1 MYFRDVFL
9 AMLSEKIRSTDFNW
23 DDAKSK
29 LKKDSRW
36 NQVADLDR
44 TEMENTFNHHM
55 AKVLESFSGIHLSDF
70 HCFDIIMTFQL
81 IFAHIY

>member
-1 MYFRDVFL
+1 
-9 AMLSEKIRSTDFNW
+9 MLSEKIRSTDFNW

-36 NQVADLDR
+36 TQVADLDR

-55 AKVLESFSGIHLSDF
+55 AKVFESFRRNFVIHESFSDVKTLRTPWLAIFDF
-70 HCFDIIMTFQL
+70 Q
-81 IFAHIY
+81 IYGS

>member
-1 MYFRDVFL
+1 
-9 AMLSEKIRSTDFNW
+9 MLSEKIRSTDFNW

-36 NQVADLDR
+36 TQVADLDR

-55 AKVLESFSGIHLSDF
+55 AKVPEL
-70 HCFDIIMTFQL
+70 
-81 IFAHIY
+81 

>member
-1 MYFRDVFL
+1 MLNKNFRDVFL

-36 NQVADLDR
+36 TQVADLDR

-55 AKVLESFSGIHLSDF
+55 ATVPHSGHN
-70 HCFDIIMTFQL
+70 
-81 IFAHIY
+81 

>member
-1 MYFRDVFL
+1 
-9 AMLSEKIRSTDFNW
+9 MLSEKIRSTDFNW

-36 NQVADLDR
+36 TQVADLDR

-55 AKVLESFSGIHLSDF
+55 AKDLKLFNFSRNFVIHEYSRFWMLKNF
-70 HCFDIIMTFQL
+70 
-81 IFAHIY
+81 

>member
-1 MYFRDVFL
+1 
-9 AMLSEKIRSTDFNW
+9 MLSEKIRSTDFNW

-36 NQVADLDR
+36 TQVADLDR

-55 AKVLESFSGIHLSDF
+55 AKVPQFSSMRNSGE
-70 HCFDIIMTFQL
+70 MT
-81 IFAHIY
+81 IGRAHPTL

>member
-1 MYFRDVFL
+1 
-9 AMLSEKIRSTDFNW
+9 MLSEKIRSTDFNW

-36 NQVADLDR
+36 TQVADLDR

-55 AKVLESFSGIHLSDF
+55 VKVFESLSKF
-70 HCFDIIMTFQL
+70 CQP
-81 IFAHIY
+81 

>member
-1 MYFRDVFL
+1 MLNKNFRDVFL

-36 NQVADLDR
+36 TQVADLDR

-55 AKVLESFSGIHLSDF
+55 ATVPHSVPNL
-70 HCFDIIMTFQL
+70 
-81 IFAHIY
+81 

>member
-1 MYFRDVFL
+1 M

-36 NQVADLDR
+36 TQVADLDR

-55 AKVLESFSGIHLSDF
+55 ATVLHRL
-70 HCFDIIMTFQL
+70 
-81 IFAHIY
+81 